1 MAKAKKSEATFEEL
15 IAAAEARAAALED
28 GELGLEE
35 ALKAYEKGMADLR
48 AAMGIISRVETRV
61 KALTEDAEGKPALGD
76 FAELAPAADDGD
88 DEEGEE

>member
-48 AAMGIISRVETRV
+48 AATAIISRVETRV
-61 KALTEDAEGKPALGD
+61 KALTEDAEGRPVLSD
-76 FAELAPAADDGD
+76 FAEIAPADDAGD
-88 DEEGEE
+88 AEGE

>member
-15 IAAAEARAAALED
+15 IAAAEARAAAIED

-48 AAMGIISRVETRV
+48 AATAIISRVETRV
-61 KALTEDAEGKPALGD
+61 KALTEDAEGRPALSD
-76 FAELAPAADDGD
+76 FAEIAPANDAG
-88 DEEGEE
+88 DEEGE